1 MMLREK
7 AQTVTAVRLRVPMRD
22 TGTEL
27 LVVARKRL

>member
-7 AQTVTAVRLRVPMRD
+7 TQVVKAARSRVPMRD

-27 LVVARKRL
+27 LVVVRKHL